1 MSEEVEQAVEETT
14 NDTLLDQAEPTLAEG
29 EYFLAEGIKGVGETP
44 EWLDKKYKTVSDQ
57 AKGYAEL
64 SKSGAFKGSK
74 DGYQPPEGVEKDDA
88 LYQELEAFATKTN
101 MSADAFGE
109 AWELLTAQE
118 QAVEEV
124 SQELELQK
132 LGDNAQT
139 RIKNVEGFMKNNLD
153 PDTYER
159 ARSLVTT
166 ADNIELVEMLVQA
179 TAPVKLPIDGG
190 PNPEGLTMEA
200 IEAEMFKKD
209 EHGNLLRSVN
219 VEHDRKVQRMLEAFL
234 ELIDIY
240 TNKSYNRDN

>member
-29 EYFLAEGIKGVGETP
+29 EYFLAEGIKGVGEAP

-64 SKSGAFKGSK
+64 SKKFGSFKGSPK
-74 DGYQPPEGVEKDDA
+74 DGYQPPEGVEKNDA
-88 LYQELEAFATKTN
+88 LYQEVEAFATKTN
-101 MSADAFGE
+101 MSADAFEE

-124 SQELELQK
+124 SQELELEK

-139 RIKNVEGFMKNNLD
+139 RIKNVEGFLKNNLD
-153 PDTYER
+153 PDTYDK

-166 ADNIELVEMLVQA
+166 AENIELVEMLVQA
-179 TAPVKLPIDGG
+179 TAPVKLPIEGG
-190 PNPEGLTMEA
+190 PNPEGLTMEM
-200 IEAEMFKKD
+200 IEEEMFKKD

-219 VEHDRKVQRMLEAFL
+219 IEHDRKVKRMLEAFAGT
-234 ELIDIY
+234 D
-240 TNKSYNRDN
+240 

>member
-1 MSEEVEQAVEETT
+1 
-14 NDTLLDQAEPTLAEG
+14 
-29 EYFLAEGIKGVGETP
+29 
-44 EWLDKKYKTVSDQ
+44 
-57 AKGYAEL
+57 
-64 SKSGAFKGSK
+64 
-74 DGYQPPEGVEKDDA
+74 
-88 LYQELEAFATKTN
+88 
-101 MSADAFGE
+101 MSADAFSE

-179 TAPVKLPIDGG
+179 TAPVKLPIEGG

-219 VEHDRKVQRMLEAFL
+219 VEHDRKVQRMLEAFAG
-234 ELIDIY
+234 
-240 TNKSYNRDN
+240 TN